1 VIMNGLMD
9 RFPALRMGFLEASA
23 QWLPYVLKDLKRR
36 LPSQGRMLSEHP
48 LREYRLYVSCQAD
61 DDVGYLLGYA
71 GEGNLVIGTDYG
83 HNDQSTEI
91 EALRN
96 LRESGGLDERAYRK
110 ITDDNARALYS
121 L

>member
-1 VIMNGLMD
+1 MSGLPE
-9 RFPALRMGFLEASA
+9 RFPTLRMGFLEASA

-36 LPSQGRMLSEHP
+36 LAARGTP
-48 LREYRLYVSCQAD
+48 LPENPLQAYRLYVSCQTD
-61 DDVGYLLGYA
+61 DDVPYLLQYA
-71 GEGNLVIGTDYG
+71 GEDNLVIGTDYG

-96 LRESGGLDERAYRK
+96 LQHSGGLDERVYRK
-110 ITDDNARALYS
+110 ITDDNARALYG